1 VDHNI
6 STNSPTMAPVK
17 LTEVSTDTFKR

>member
-17 LTEVSTDTFKR
+17 LTDVSTVAFKR